1 MTKSRRATT
10 LSRLL
15 LAAAT
20 GACLTTACGVL
31 PGSSGDSGGTL
42 TVMTFAPMGTKA
54 TNMPGMPG
62 MAKAYERWI
71 NANGGIKGRKLRV
84 LTCNEKNT
92 ATGAADCA
100 REAITKK
107 AVAVVGSYSQHG
119 RAFMAPLEAEGIPFI
134 GGYGVSAEE
143 FQSTLS
149 YPVNGG
155 QPALLAGAGHQLG
168 KACAQVSLV
177 RPDTLAGDTMPVLL
191 NAGLKA
197 NNSPEASDIRA
208 AEDAADLMP
217 QAREA
222 LAGAGPGG
230 SGGSGGSSGAGGTGT
245 KDTGAGTAT
254 PAAKGDGTSKA
265 TASPGPSG
273 SAAASSSPSAPSSA
287 TAAKGSSSSK
297 SCVTAVL
304 GARTETFFD
313 AFRRADTTHRNP
325 QISSVLGSVSQAL
338 VDRTGGKESPFEG
351 AYVTSWYPVSTDPLW
366 APMRKVIS
374 DEAFGDNTVEADD
387 SGAQT
392 TWIAYTV
399 LNQVVQKFKDGED
412 VTARKVARMLNE
424 TSGISTGNLTPQLSW
439 RYQDMRAV
447 AGFPRLVN
455 GRVSFQVVQQGRL
468 VAQLGEQDVDM
479 TAVLESAPRSA

>member
-1 MTKSRRATT
+1 MTKDRRATP

-20 GACLTTACGVL
+20 GACLTTACGVV
-31 PGSSGDSGGTL
+31 PGSSGGSGDTL

-107 AVAVVGSYSQHG
+107 VVAVVGSYSQYG

-134 GGYGVSAEE
+134 GGYGVSPEE

-168 KACAQVSLV
+168 KACSQVSLV

-197 NNSPEASDIRA
+197 GGTPEASDIRA

-230 SGGSGGSSGAGGTGT
+230 GGAKETAGP
-245 KDTGAGTAT
+245 A
-254 PAAKGDGTSKA
+254 PAAKGDGTSRA
-265 TASPGPSG
+265 TAGPTTPSG
-273 SAAASSSPSAPSSA
+273 ASGA
-287 TAAKGSSSSK
+287 TAAAKGTSSK

-304 GARTETFFD
+304 GERTETFFD
-313 AFRRADTTHRNP
+313 AFRRADSTLHRNP

-374 DEAFGDNTVEADD
+374 DQAFGDDTVEADD

-399 LNQVVQKFKDGED
+399 LNQVVQKFKADEE
-412 VTARKVARMLNE
+412 VTARKLARMLNQ
-424 TSGISTGNLTPQLSW
+424 TPGIPTGNLTPELSW

-479 TAVLESAPRSA
+479 TATLESAPRSA